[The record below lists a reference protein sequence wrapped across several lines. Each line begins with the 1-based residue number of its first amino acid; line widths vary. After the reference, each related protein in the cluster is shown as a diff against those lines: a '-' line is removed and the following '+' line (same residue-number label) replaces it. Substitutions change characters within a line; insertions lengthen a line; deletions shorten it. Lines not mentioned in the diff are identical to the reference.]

1 MDKNCD
7 KCNKK
12 DMKRKKEEMGTI
24 WWVVYGGLKMATTL
38 KDDEIIQCPKCNGR
52 GWIKESEKNE

>member
-1 MDKNCD
+1 
-7 KCNKK
+7 
-12 DMKRKKEEMGTI
+12 
-24 WWVVYGGLKMATTL
+24 MATTL